1 MKIGI
6 MLTLLLMFL
15 KPIVQGQL
23 DTSFHFE
30 QFAKHQNA
38 LIFNA
43 CEKEDTLAYQ
53 QYLRDFLNQY
63 KLLSAPD
70 QTQFAGYLQNAYYN
84 GSCCFSIA
92 HSKLKAI
99 ALLQKAVAAG
109 YNNYRH
115 LIADKDFNNI
125 RKEKSFQ
132 LLLKTMRETSDYLYI
147 LRKHAQYD
155 SKVNEDLPGFK
166 YQDSQ
171 NRELQVLKMAFNLD
185 SIAGRGS
192 DYLKMINLMH
202 WVHTVIPHDGNH
214 PNPEIKNALS
224 LVEACKKNNR
234 GLNCRGLATVLN
246 ECYLAMGFKARMVT
260 CLPKDSLRNDPDCHV
275 INAVYAGSIK
285 KWLWMD
291 PTNDA
296 YVMNEKGALLSIE
309 EVRARIIN
317 NKPLILNP
325 SANWN
330 NIVSKTKEDY
340 LYQYM
345 AKNLYKLQCAVYSKY
360 NAETVENGKELVY
373 VSLVPHNHYE
383 PKLIVK
389 NTAEKTNG
397 TTYQFYETSNATY
410 FWESPE
416 LNK

>member
-6 MLTLLLMFL
+6 ILSLLLLFL
-15 KPIVQGQL
+15 KPIVQGQM
-23 DTSFHFE
+23 DTSSQFE
-30 QFAKHQNA
+30 QYANHQTA

-43 CEKEDTLAYQ
+43 CEKVDTAAYQ
-53 QYLRDFLNQY
+53 QYLGEFINQY
-63 KLLSAPD
+63 KFLSAPD
-70 QTQFAGYLQNAYYN
+70 QAQFAGYLQNAYYN

-92 HSKLKAI
+92 HSNSKAI

-109 YNNYRH
+109 YNNYLH
-115 LIADKDFNNI
+115 LAADKDFNNI
-125 RKEKSFQ
+125 RKEKPFQ
-132 LLLKTMRETSDYLYI
+132 HILMTMRETSDFLYI
-147 LRKHAQYD
+147 LKKHPRYD
-155 SKVNEDLPGFK
+155 SNKKVDLPGFK
-166 YQDSQ
+166 YQDTQ
-171 NRELQVLKMAFNLD
+171 NKELQALKIGFNLD

-202 WVHTVIPHDGNH
+202 WVHTLIPHDGNH

-224 LVEACKKNNR
+224 MVAVCKKNNR

-246 ECYLAMGFKARMVT
+246 ECYLAMGFKSRMVT
-260 CLPKDSLRNDPDCHV
+260 CLPKDSLKNDPDCHV
-275 INAVYAGSIK
+275 INAVYSGALK

-296 YVMNEKGALLSIE
+296 YVMNEKGLLLSIE
-309 EVRARIIN
+309 EVRESLIN

-345 AKNLYKLQCAVYSKY
+345 AKNLYKLQCAVNSKY
-360 NAETVENGKELVY
+360 NAETADNGKSIVY
-373 VSLVPHNHYE
+373 ITLVPKNHYE
-383 PKLIVK
+383 PKAII
-389 NTAEKTNG
+389 NEKEDAG
-397 TTYQFYETSNATY
+397 RTTYHFYETSNAAY
-410 FWESPE
+410 FWQSPGTK
-416 LNK
+416 N